1 MSVRATTLL
10 RRADGLLSEAV
21 AAGEAGER
29 FRCSYLGALKGAA
42 AVLAGVDRNVGSA
55 GSRRPRSRSAWVL
68 MARAVP
74 ELADWAGYFADHSTL
89 RASIEAGV
97 AQTVSDADADHFYL
111 EVGRFLTAVEDFLAE
126 PGRKGDLPGFAVRH
140 PRGDSGHAGAAVNGD
155 IRDNH

>member
-1 MSVRATTLL
+1 MPVRATTLL

-21 AAGEAGER
+21 GAGEAGER

-42 AVLAGVDRNVGSA
+42 ALLAVVEINVGSVS
-55 GSRRPRSRSAWVL
+55 SRRPRSRSAWVL

-74 ELADWAGYFADHSTL
+74 EFVEWANYFAEHSAL

-111 EVGRFLTAVEDFLAE
+111 QVGRFLMAVEDFLAD
-126 PGRKGDLPGFAVRH
+126 GARKGDLPGLAGRH
-140 PRGDSGHAGAAVNGD
+140 PRGDSGHVGAAVNGD
-155 IRDNH
+155 VRDNH